1 MSSLEERKELLKDL
15 IRRLHAGAET
25 DRIKE
30 EFAHVLK
37 EIGPL
42 EISKIEEEL
51 IKDGMEKE
59 EIHRLCDIHLAV
71 FKETI
76 ESQKIETQPGHPVY
90 ILLKEHE
97 FVKNVVGEICDVLSG
112 VEKTKGFDKTA
123 LERSR
128 VLLKHLKEY
137 EKHKVR
143 EENTLFPYLEKH
155 DLAGPPA
162 IMWAEHDEQRKKVK
176 ETDEVLSS
184 EADVVSEGFTANL
197 VSHLKD
203 LATLIPNH
211 FYKEEN
217 ILFPTA
223 LKLLSDEEW
232 KEIKASMD
240 DLGYCDFT
248 PKEAIGER
256 VESAKPAEKTGER
269 VVFETGSLSKK
280 ELEAMLDSLP
290 VDITFVDSNDT
301 VRYFSQTKDRIFPRT
316 KTIIGRKV
324 QQCHPQKSVHVVNQ
338 ILDDFRN
345 GRKDAAEF
353 WLQMGERTIYIR
365 YFAVRDEAA
374 SYLGCLE
381 VTQDIAPIKKIEG
394 EKRLL

>member
-1 MSSLEERKELLKDL
+1 MSDLEERKQLLKDL
-15 IRRLHAGAET
+15 IRRLHAGAESNELK
-25 DRIKE
+25 D
-30 EFAHVLK
+30 EFAQILK
-37 EIGPL
+37 EIGPS
-42 EISKIEEEL
+42 EISEIEEEL

-59 EIHRLCDIHLAV
+59 KIRSLCDIHLAI
-71 FKETI
+71 FKDTI
-76 ESQKIETQPGHPVY
+76 ESQKIEVEPGHPVH

-97 FVKNVVGEICDVLSG
+97 FVKKVVGEISSILPEAGDT
-112 VEKTKGFDKTA
+112 EGFDKTA
-123 LERSR
+123 LKRIGQ
-128 VLLKHLKEY
+128 LLAHLREY

-155 DLAGPPA
+155 AMTGPPS
-162 IMWAEHDEQRKKVK
+162 IMWAEHDEQRKKIK
-176 ETDEVLSS
+176 LTEKTLAS
-184 EADVVSEGFTANL
+184 EASTSHQEFTRNL
-197 VSHLKD
+197 VSHLHD
-203 LATLIPNH
+203 LTTLIPNH

-223 LKLLSDEEW
+223 LKLFSDEEW

-248 PKEAIGER
+248 PAEAIGGI
-256 VESAKPAEKTGER
+256 VETAKPAEKMGDR
-269 VVFETGSLSKK
+269 IVFETGSLSGK
-280 ELEAMLDSLP
+280 ELEAMLNSMP
-290 VDITFVDSNDT
+290 VDITFVDANDE

-324 QQCHPQKSVHVVNQ
+324 QHCHPQKSVHVVNQ

-353 WLQMGERTIYIR
+353 WLQMGEMTIYIR
-365 YFAVRDEAA
+365 YFAVRDE
-374 SYLGCLE
+374 SEDYLGCLE
-381 VTQDIAPIKKIEG
+381 VTQDIAPIKRIEG